1 MLTLPGAGARASP
14 PDSKHIAERSLGRG
28 RLAVSYAPDLEDV
41 CRRAVVYVQRIL
53 DGAKPAD
60 MPVEQP
66 TKFELIIN
74 LRTARALGIQVPPLV
89 FARDP
94 KIIE

>member
-1 MLTLPGAGARASP
+1 VLELALRHRIPNISPNAAWAEAG
-14 PDSKHIAERSLGRG
+14 SLM
-28 RLAVSYAPDLEDV
+28 SYAPDVADV
-41 CRRAVVYVQRIL
+41 CRRAVVYVQKIL
-53 DGAKPAD
+53 NGAKPAD

-66 TKFELIIN
+66 TKFELTIN

-94 KIIE
+94 MIIE